1 VRRHLSSVESEDNL
15 CPWLQA
21 LVWRRRWRDR
31 YEGARCDRQPQERA
45 LEAEK
50 VLRETEAELARVM
63 RALSLGELA
72 SSIAHENQRL
82 VGVVTNAEASLR

>member
-1 VRRHLSSVESEDNL
+1 
-15 CPWLQA
+15 
-21 LVWRRRWRDR
+21 
-31 YEGARCDRQPQERA
+31 
-45 LEAEK
+45 
-50 VLRETEAELARVM
+50 LRETEAELARVM